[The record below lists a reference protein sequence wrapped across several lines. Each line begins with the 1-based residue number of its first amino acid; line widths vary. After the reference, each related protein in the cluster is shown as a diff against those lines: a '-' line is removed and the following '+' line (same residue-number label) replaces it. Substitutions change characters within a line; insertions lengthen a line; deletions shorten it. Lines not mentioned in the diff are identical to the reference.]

1 MKSLKLLII
10 SLLFTCSLFAASGG
24 NSTSES
30 GSADKI
36 STDSGS
42 TFSIDNNVWYLIIVG
57 SAIGCK
63 IIWSKNEDTAQ
74 PSEL

>member
-1 MKSLKLLII
+1 MKSLKLLTI
-10 SLLFTCSLFAASGG
+10 SLLFTSSLFAAPGG
-24 NSTSES
+24 DNTSES
-30 GSADKI
+30 GNASKV
-36 STDSGS
+36 STDNNS

-74 PSEL
+74 SSEL